1 LHFRPN
7 RVADVAKVWLQ
18 MMQPWRET
26 SDFLV
31 TAQDLGKDASNLLI
45 TDKDALNLKVYTV
58 LSHTSIASLSPP
70 FDLFALDED
79 EIREKRE
86 KWQSYIREFSVF
98 YFDLFVEFIQ
108 ALILQGS
115 YTIEDAQVF
124 KEVIGKFIM
133 NKA

>member
-1 LHFRPN
+1 M
-7 RVADVAKVWLQ
+7 AKVWLQ